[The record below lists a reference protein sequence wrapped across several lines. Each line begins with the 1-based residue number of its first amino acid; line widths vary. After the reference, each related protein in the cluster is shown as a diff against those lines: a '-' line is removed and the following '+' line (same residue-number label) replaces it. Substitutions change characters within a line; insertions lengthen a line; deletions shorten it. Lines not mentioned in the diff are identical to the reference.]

1 MRKLFEFLSN
11 LGRKED
17 GVTGPA
23 MAIIF
28 ASFIVVGSWVAFGA
42 LNTGMFA
49 AQQVTDTVTASL
61 DSVLGT
67 LEIRGAVTAIDV
79 DNDGAIDESDHIV
92 FDVRNVAGG
101 GPVLIDPSANSGSLT
116 INYADADVRAPGI
129 AYTVAAIS
137 GDGDNLLETGELF
150 EITVKPPAGSRL
162 DANETFG
169 LEIMPP
175 GGAVLIVSRTMP
187 PLIDKVTNLH

>member
-1 MRKLFEFLSN
+1 MRKLFELLSN
-11 LGRKED
+11 LRQRED

-28 ASFIVVGSWVAFGA
+28 AAFIVMGSSVAFGV

-49 AQQVTDTVTASL
+49 AQEVTDTVTVSL

-79 DNDGAIDESDHIV
+79 NGDGAIDEGDHIV

-101 GPVLIDPSANSGSLT
+101 GPVLIDPSAAGGSLT
-116 INYADADVRAPGI
+116 INYSDADVRVPGI
-129 AYTVAAIS
+129 AYAVTKIS

-150 EITVKPPAGSRL
+150 EITVNPPAGSRL
-162 DANETFG
+162 DVNETFD

-175 GGAVLIVSRTMP
+175 GGAVLIISRTMP
-187 PLIDKVTNLH
+187 PLVDKVTNLH

>member
-1 MRKLFEFLSN
+1 
-11 LGRKED
+11 
-17 GVTGPA
+17 

-28 ASFIVVGSWVAFGA
+28 ASFVIMGSSVAFGV

-49 AQQVTDTVTASL
+49 AQEVTDTVTASL
-61 DSVLGT
+61 NSVLGT
-67 LEIRGAVTAIDV
+67 LEIRGAVTVIDV
-79 DNDGAIDESDHIV
+79 DDDGAIGESDHIV

-101 GPVLIDPSANSGSLT
+101 GPVLIDPSANTGSLT
-116 INYADADVRAPGI
+116 INYADAEGRVPGI
-129 AYTVAAIS
+129 AYTVAEIS

-150 EITVKPPAGSRL
+150 EITVKPPAGSGL
-162 DANETFG
+162 DVNETFG

-175 GGAVLIVSRTMP
+175 GGAVLIISRTMP

>member
-1 MRKLFEFLSN
+1 MRKLFKLLSN
-11 LGRKED
+11 LVRKED

-28 ASFIVVGSWVAFGA
+28 ASFVIMGSSVAFGV

-49 AQQVTDTVTASL
+49 AQEVTDTVTASL
-61 DSVLGT
+61 NSVLGT
-67 LEIRGAVTAIDV
+67 LEIRGAVTVIDV
-79 DNDGAIDESDHIV
+79 DDDGAIGESDHIV
-92 FDVRNVAGG
+92 FDIRNVAGG
-101 GPVLIDPSANSGSLT
+101 GPVLVDPSANSGSLI
-116 INYADADVRAPGI
+116 INYADAEGRVPGI
-129 AYTVAAIS
+129 AYTVAEIS

-150 EITVKPPAGSRL
+150 EITVKPPAGSGL
-162 DANETFG
+162 DVNETFG

-175 GGAVLIVSRTMP
+175 GGAVLIISRTMP

>member
-1 MRKLFEFLSN
+1 MRKLFEFLSS

-28 ASFIVVGSWVAFGA
+28 ASFVVVGSSVAFGV

-67 LEIRGAVTAIDV
+67 LEIRGAVTTIDV
-79 DNDGAIDESDHIV
+79 NGDGAIDEGDHIV
-92 FDVRNVAGG
+92 FDLRNVAGG
-101 GPVLIDPSANSGSLT
+101 GPVLIDPSANGGSLT
-116 INYADADVRAPGI
+116 INYADADVRVPGI
-129 AYTVAAIS
+129 AYAVAKIS

-150 EITVKPPAGSRL
+150 EITVNPPAGSRL
-162 DANETFG
+162 DINETFG

-187 PLIDKVTNLH
+187 PLIDKVTTLH

>member
-1 MRKLFEFLSN
+1 MRKLFKLLSN
-11 LGRKED
+11 LVRKED

-28 ASFIVVGSWVAFGA
+28 ASFVIMGSSVAFGV

-49 AQQVTDTVTASL
+49 AQEVTDTVTASL
-61 DSVLGT
+61 NSVLGT
-67 LEIRGAVTAIDV
+67 LEIRGAVTVIDV
-79 DNDGAIDESDHIV
+79 DDDGAIGESDHIV

-101 GPVLIDPSANSGSLT
+101 GPVLIDPSANTGSLT
-116 INYADADVRAPGI
+116 INYADADDRAPGI
-129 AYTVAAIS
+129 AYTVAEIS

-150 EITVKPPAGSRL
+150 EITVKPPAGSGL
-162 DANETFG
+162 DVNETFG

-175 GGAVLIVSRTMP
+175 GGAVLIISRTMP